1 MSQISVLFVDDEE
14 DIRTSFRVRFRQQFD
29 IHLAADGVA
38 ALDILR
44 RRNEINV
51 VVTDIRMP
59 TMSGLEMIKR
69 AREVD
74 PDMGFIVVSGHGDTD
89 DVVDALRLG
98 ARNFIRKPYSFA
110 ELEEAII
117 LESRRYL
124 LILEE
129 RKRRQVEQATEQF
142 MVGVQGMTY
151 LLPNDLDWVNPFA
164 FRLVAVMEAVG
175 ICDATRRSNIGLA
188 LIEIISNAIEHGNLA
203 INGPEKRALKA
214 RGEKAYRDEL
224 ARRAAMAPYQHRKVK
239 INATIDGQ
247 TAIVRIE
254 DDGDGFD
261 YNNLPDPTNPENLFL
276 SSGRGILLACSF
288 IDEVN
293 FSGRGNVVTL
303 VHHRPRS
310 A

>member
-110 ELEEAII
+110 ELEEAIT

-175 ICDATRRSNIGLA
+175 ICDATHRSNIGLA

-203 INGPEKRALKA
+203 INGPEKRALMA
-214 RGEKAYRDEL
+214 MGEKAYRDEL
-224 ARRAAMAPYQHRKVK
+224 ARRAAMEPYQHRKVK

>member
-29 IHLAADGVA
+29 IHLATDGVA

-110 ELEEAII
+110 ELEEAIT

-214 RGEKAYRDEL
+214 MGEKAYRDEL
-224 ARRAAMAPYQHRKVK
+224 ARRAAMEPYQHRKVK

>member
-110 ELEEAII
+110 ELEEAIT

-175 ICDATRRSNIGLA
+175 ICDATHRSNIGLA

-224 ARRAAMAPYQHRKVK
+224 ARRAAMEPYQHRKVK